1 MSADSRVV
9 SLQFDNKQFQQAVSE
24 TLKSLTILDTALN
37 KINRGD
43 NMRGFSRSL
52 SNIDFGSITSGIE
65 VVKDRFSTLGI
76 VGMTIIQRLTN
87 AGIDGLKN
95 VSNALTSQ
103 FKQGG
108 MTRALNLEQAE
119 FLLEGLGAD
128 VEAVMKNVNDA
139 VDGTAYGLDEAA
151 KAAASFA
158 ASGIEAGDEMTQALR
173 AVAGT
178 AAMTGSDFASIA
190 DIYTTV
196 AGQGKLMTMQLREL
210 EGRGLN
216 AAAVLAKSMNKTEAE
231 IRDMV
236 TESKISFEDFAKA
249 MDDAFGEHAKDAN
262 LMFTGALANMKTA
275 ISRLGAKFYI
285 PGIVYARDI
294 FNAARD
300 AINNFSDGVWMAERS
315 FKVFGRQFS
324 SAAVDILEK
333 LKDLNA
339 FRNFGIGLSNIFSI
353 VINIFRAV
361 KNAFV
366 EVFPKATVENIAKL
380 SEKFREFTLHLKNSM
395 YDMSG
400 FQNVM
405 VGIFNGF
412 KAAGNIISGLFKILK
427 TAITSIAGVLGIGN
441 GSLSAG
447 FKELM
452 TSLNDVTESAK
463 IFDKVSKF
471 IKSAIEGIGNAV
483 KTIAGVIKNF
493 IGDAIDGAIDKFHAL
508 LDVISEFLNTG
519 TNMAAVITTGG
530 TLGSLGMIGGVMKGF
545 LDITSGS
552 KKTLREFAEGIVDA
566 FSGIGDNVKS
576 AIDTITESFS
586 AMQNELKAKALLEI
600 GVGILAI
607 AIGISMLAKLDLDQL
622 AKGMTGAAGAMVIL
636 VAAYKKITDI
646 MQGLNKDVKFP
657 WKKVK
662 QGEITLA
669 ATSML
674 LMAGSVLILAKAAQM
689 LGQLNV
695 AELAKGL
702 GATVILLGA
711 VFGMLTGLSKLKVDA
726 AISVKTG
733 IALMAIALALR
744 VMASA
749 VAAFGTIKPKAL
761 VQGLEGIIVSL
772 GAIFAFTVGLDKL
785 TKYELPKGI
794 AIYILSIAVAM
805 RVLAS
810 AVAIFGQMNP
820 DQIMQGLEAV
830 IVLLAA
836 MLGISVVLGNKLDAK
851 QIGSLYSVGLAMIGI
866 SVGMRILAGAMK
878 AIAEMNPDELT
889 RSLGSVIIAL
899 VAFTGAA
906 TMLSESSG
914 GAAAILLMATAIGV
928 LAVSLKIIGSM
939 DVPTLAKGL
948 ITMAVALGI
957 MGAAAAILAPM
968 SAGLLAVGGALLMI
982 GGAVALAGA
991 GILMFAAGLSMLAA
1005 VGTAAITTLIS
1016 MLDSLVIWIGSNIAE
1031 IAKIVVQGLVAIL
1044 QGIVAQGP
1052 FIISSVT
1059 KLIEMV
1065 IEAITNNLG
1074 KLVDTGIL
1082 IIETFL
1088 SGIAESIP
1096 QIASTAATII
1106 SGFINGIS
1114 QNIPQIIQ
1122 SGINLMLSF
1131 INGLA
1136 DGIRNNAEAVR
1147 GAIWNLCTAILEAFC
1162 SFFGIASP
1170 SKVMD
1175 QQGQNLILGLLKGI
1189 ENKIKDVP
1197 KKILNGIKNIPGKIK
1212 EKAGQFLSSGKNII
1226 EGLLKGLGNKK
1237 DKIKE
1242 KITDG
1247 IDSAKKKLKNTSLY
1261 SHGRNIIQG
1270 FINGLNSLKDKV
1282 SQFWTW
1288 LCNKA
1293 SAIVEKKN
1301 EIQSPSKLYFRYGK
1315 YIMQGL
1321 VNGLESLK
1329 DKPIDTL
1336 KTLSDAMYSSLDEID
1351 FDSTFS
1357 PVITPVVDLSEV
1369 NAAAGVIDSSFANRH
1384 VMSIG
1389 SAFSSRVSPEETL
1402 SKSIV
1407 NGLKKVLD
1415 NQAPSNTYV
1424 VDGITYD
1431 DGSNIVNAVE
1441 TLVHATKIEGRI

>member
-43 NMRGFSRSL
+43 SMRGFNKSL
-52 SNIDFGSITSGIE
+52 SNIDFGGITSGIE
-65 VVKDRFSTLGI
+65 VIKNRFSTLGI

-108 MTRALNLEQAE
+108 MTRALNLEQAK

-128 VEAVMKNVNDA
+128 VEAVMANVNEA

-151 KAAASFA
+151 KAAASFS
-158 ASGIEAGDEMTQALR
+158 ASGVEAGDKMTSALK

-178 AAMTGSDFASIA
+178 AAMTGADFASIA

-196 AGQGKLMTMQLREL
+196 AGQSKLMTMQLREL

-216 AAAVLAKSMNKTEAE
+216 AAAVLAKSLNKSEAE

-236 TESKISFEDFAKA
+236 SEGKIDFETFAKA
-249 MDDAFGEHAKDAN
+249 MDDAFGAHAKDAN

-300 AINNFSDGVWMAERS
+300 AINNFSEGVWFAEDV
-315 FKVFGRQFS
+315 FKHFGRDFS
-324 SAAVDILEK
+324 SSVVDILTK
-333 LKDLNA
+333 LKELDT
-339 FRNFGIGLSNIFSI
+339 FKKFGDGLSHIFNILI
-353 VINIFRAV
+353 KILKTV
-361 KNAFV
+361 KDAFV
-366 EVFPKATVENIAKL
+366 EAFPKVTVENIAELSDKFQTFTYKL
-380 SEKFREFTLHLKNSM
+380 GNSLGSM
-395 YDMSG
+395 EG
-400 FQNVM
+400 FKNVM
-405 VGIFNGF
+405 VGIFNAF

-427 TAITSIAGVLGIGN
+427 TAVTSIAGVMGIGD

-452 TSLNDVTESAK
+452 TSLNDATESAK
-463 IFDKVSKF
+463 IFDKVSNIIKF
-471 IKSAIEGIGNAV
+471 TIERL
-483 KTIAGVIKNF
+483 
-493 IGDAIDGAIDKFHAL
+493 GDAINTAATTIKDFVGDAVDGMIEKFHTL

-519 TNMAAVITTGG
+519 SNMAAVITTGG
-530 TLGSLGMIGGVMKGF
+530 TLGSLGMIGGAIKGF

-552 KKTLREFAEGIVDA
+552 KKTLKEFAEGIVGA
-566 FSGIGDNVKS
+566 FSGIGDNVKN
-576 AIDTITESFS
+576 AINTITESFS
-586 AMQNELKAKALLEI
+586 AMQKELKAKALLEI
-600 GVGILAI
+600 GIGILAI
-607 AIGISMLAKLDLDQL
+607 ATGISMLAKLDLDQL
-622 AKGMTGAAGAMVIL
+622 AKGMTGAAGAMIIL

-657 WKKVK
+657 WQRVN

-749 VAAFGTIKPKAL
+749 VVAFGTIKYKEL
-761 VQGLEGIIVSL
+761 VQGLKGVIVSL
-772 GAIFAFTVGLDKL
+772 GAIFAFTVGLDRL

-794 AIYILSIAVAM
+794 AIYILSIAIAM
-805 RVLAS
+805 RILAS
-810 AVAIFGQMNP
+810 AVDAFGQMSP
-820 DQIMQGLEAV
+820 EKITQGLDAV
-830 IVLLAA
+830 MLLLGS
-836 MLGISVVLGNKLDAK
+836 MLGISVVLGRNLDAK

-866 SVGMRILAGAMK
+866 SVGMRILASA
-878 AIAEMNPDELT
+878 L
-889 RSLGSVIIAL
+889 SVISAL
-899 VAFTGAA
+899 SPEQ
-906 TMLSESSG
+906 LSEGLTSIVVSLIAFSEASNAMSDSSK
-914 GAAAILLMATAIGV
+914 GAGAILLMAVAIGV
-928 LAVSLKIIGSM
+928 LAASLKIIGSM

-948 ITMAVALGI
+948 ITMAIALGI

-1016 MLDSLVIWIGSNIAE
+1016 MLNSLVIWIGSNIAE
-1031 IAKIVVQGLVAIL
+1031 IAKIVVKGLVVIF
-1044 QGIVAQGP
+1044 QEIVAQGP
-1052 FIISSVT
+1052 LIISSVT

-1065 IEAITNNLG
+1065 IEAVTNNLG

-1106 SGFINGIS
+1106 SGFINGVS

-1147 GAIWNLCTAILEAFC
+1147 AAIWNLCTAILEAFC

-1189 ENKIKDVP
+1189 GKKIKDVP

-1212 EKAGQFLSSGKNII
+1212 EKAGEFLSSGKNVI
-1226 EGLLKGLGNKK
+1226 EGLLKGLGDKK
-1237 DKIKE
+1237 DKIKG

-1247 IDSAKKKLKNTSLY
+1247 IDAAKKKLKNTSLY
-1261 SHGRNIIQG
+1261 QHGKNIVQG
-1270 FINGLNSLKDKV
+1270 FLDGLNSIKDKV
-1282 SQFWTW
+1282 SQFWNW
-1288 LCNKA
+1288 LCDKA

-1301 EIQSPSKLYFRYGK
+1301 EMHSPSKLYFRYGK

-1329 DKPIDTL
+1329 NKPIDAL
-1336 KTLSDAMYSSLDEID
+1336 STLSDAMYSSLDEMD

-1369 NAAAGVIDSSFANRH
+1369 NAAAGVIDSSFSKRH
-1384 VMSIG
+1384 AMSIN
-1389 SAFSSRVSPEETL
+1389 SAFSSRVSSEETL

-1407 NGLKKVLD
+1407 DGLKKVLD
-1415 NQAPSNTYV
+1415 NQAPSNTYI
-1424 VDGITYD
+1424 VDGVTYD
-1431 DGSNIVNAVE
+1431 DGSNIVNAVGE
-1441 TLVHATKIEGRI
+1441 LVRAVKIERRT